1 MKKQKEKSKKA
12 GAAKKKEDSSD
23 AREEITGASEQSE
36 VLTEQSASETT
47 PALDDGEPGPKSK
60 EEALEN
66 VEAVHGAAD
75 TPSKPPHNRQPS
87 LSLQSKMR
95 SSSFRRTSVSQGPLS
110 PTPNGAKSPNLGI
123 SSPDGDT
130 MTDIYRKQA
139 TRLDELE
146 KENRRLAKEARE
158 AEGRW
163 KSIEAELEELR
174 ESSPEVS
181 ELRSR
186 AQKADAKDEEIN
198 NLVRKFYPSCGL
210 RSRLGSNW
218 KIAKRKCLPHSPK
231 HAAPVI
237 LC

>member
-1 MKKQKEKSKKA
+1 
-12 GAAKKKEDSSD
+12 
-23 AREEITGASEQSE
+23 
-36 VLTEQSASETT
+36 
-47 PALDDGEPGPKSK
+47 
-60 EEALEN
+60 
-66 VEAVHGAAD
+66 
-75 TPSKPPHNRQPS
+75 
-87 LSLQSKMR
+87 
-95 SSSFRRTSVSQGPLS
+95 
-110 PTPNGAKSPNLGI
+110 
-123 SSPDGDT
+123 

-146 KENRRLAKEARE
+146 KENRRLAKEASE

-198 NLVRKFYPSCGL
+198 NLVRKVYPSCHL

-218 KIAKRKCLPHSPK
+218 KIAKRKCLPHTPK